1 MNKRFAM
8 MIMAVLAGLSACSQ
22 EPAKPADKPVAA
34 APAPA
39 AAPAAPAAET
49 PAAAPAAGTSA
60 AADPAMDPHKLMSA
74 KGCVACHKTDAKLIG
89 PSYQDVAKKYAG
101 QKDAKAMLVKKVL
114 DGGVGVWGTVPMPPN
129 KAMVKDNEASVLVEW
144 ILAGA
149 K

>member
-8 MIMAVLAGLSACSQ
+8 MIMVALAGLSACSQ
-22 EPAKPADKPVAA
+22 EAAKPADKPVAA

-39 AAPAAPAAET
+39 AAPAAPVAE
-49 PAAAPAAGTSA
+49 APASGASA

-129 KAMVKDNEASVLVEW
+129 KAMVKDNEASILVEW